1 MTSRTTAT
9 GGQAADMTGSEGA
22 LAGIRVI
29 DLTRILAGPF
39 CTMNLGDMGA
49 EIIKIEQPGKG
60 DDTRGWGPP
69 FAGGESAYF
78 LGINRGK
85 KSVTLDLKDARA
97 LDVLKRLIIGGD
109 VLIDNFKPG
118 TLAKL
123 GINADWLSAEAPQI
137 IHCQISGYGEKGPK
151 GGMPGYDFLLQAESG
166 LMSITGS
173 EAGGPAKLGVAIVDV
188 CTGQYAAMTI
198 LAALN
203 ARGRTGK
210 GQKVSVN
217 LFNTSLSML
226 VNVAANYLVGGE
238 APGRYGNGH
247 PNIVPYRDYPCQE
260 GEIALS
266 VGNDSQFA
274 KLAGLLGHPEWCANE
289 DFKTNAGRVV
299 NRDAVD
305 EMVRDALAAKPA
317 EDWIGELQAAGI
329 SCSMIYPVDQALESE
344 QAAANDMVVE
354 MDHPTAGAF
363 RALGIPYEFSD
374 TPANLQGPPPILG
387 ADTDA
392 VLNALGIS
400 GADIAAMREDGVV

>member
-1 MTSRTTAT
+1 
-9 GGQAADMTGSEGA
+9 MTGSEGA

-329 SCSMIYPVDQALESE
+329 SCSMIYPVEQALESE

>member
-1 MTSRTTAT
+1 MTAT
-9 GGQAADMTGSEGA
+9 GGQAADTMATGAGA

-49 EIIKIEQPGKG
+49 EIIKIEKPGKG

-85 KSVTLDLKDARA
+85 KSVTLDLKDARG
-97 LDVLKRLIIGGD
+97 LDILKRLLRVGD

-118 TLAKL
+118 TLDKL
-123 GINADWLSAEAPQI
+123 GISADWLSQNAPQI
-137 IHCQISGYGEKGPK
+137 IHCQISGYGDKGPK

-166 LMSITGS
+166 LMSITGA
-173 EAGGPAKLGVAIVDV
+173 EGGGPTKLGVAIVDV

-210 GQKVSVN
+210 GQRVAVN

-238 APGRYGNGH
+238 KAGRYGNGH
-247 PNIVPYRDYPCQE
+247 PNIVPYRDYPCAE

-266 VGNDSQFA
+266 VGNDTQFA
-274 KLAGLLGHPEWCANE
+274 RFAEIAGHPEWSDDEN
-289 DFKTNAGRVV
+289 FKTNAGRVV
-299 NRDAVD
+299 NRDRVD
-305 EMVRDALAAKPA
+305 QMVRDALAAKPA
-317 EDWIGELQAAGI
+317 EDWITELQAAGI
-329 SCSMIYPVDQALESE
+329 SCSMIYPVDQALESA
-344 QAAANDMVVE
+344 QAAANGMVIE
-354 MDHPTAGAF
+354 MDHPTAGRF

-374 TPANLQGPPPILG
+374 TAAAVQGPPPILG

-392 VLNALGIS
+392 VLGELGIS
-400 GADIAAMREDGVV
+400 DAEIAAMRDDGVV

>member
-1 MTSRTTAT
+1 
-9 GGQAADMTGSEGA
+9 MTGNQGA

-85 KSVTLDLKDARA
+85 KSVTLDLKDVRG
-97 LDVLKRLIIGGD
+97 LGILKRLLTGGD

-123 GINADWLSAEAPQI
+123 GITGDWLSENAPQI

-166 LMSITGS
+166 LMSITGE
-173 EAGGPAKLGVAIVDV
+173 EASGPTKLGVAIVDV

-247 PNIVPYRDYPCQE
+247 PNIVPYRDYPCAS

-266 VGNDSQFA
+266 VGNDTQFA
-274 KLAGLLGHPEWCANE
+274 KFAAIAGHPEWADDA

-305 EMVRDALAAKPA
+305 QMVRDALATKPA
-317 EDWIGELQAAGI
+317 EDWITDLQGASI

-344 QAAANDMVVE
+344 QAAANEMVIE
-354 MDHPTAGAF
+354 MEHPTAGAF
-363 RALGIPYEFSD
+363 RALGIPFEFSD
-374 TPANLQGPPPILG
+374 TPAAVQGPPPILG

-392 VLNALGIS
+392 VLGDLGIS
-400 GADIAAMREDGVV
+400 EEDIKSMREDGVV

>member
-1 MTSRTTAT
+1 
-9 GGQAADMTGSEGA
+9 MTGSEGA